1 MRETMLRTVISLVL
15 LLCLI
20 CMAEAQVNYEMLE
33 NDYPGPDLGWLPLV
47 FYPPP
52 PETVQLEIPL
62 IPGDH
67 AELPPR
73 VIIHSGP
80 VTIIFNLDGTGTV
93 EQSISNLSE

>member
-1 MRETMLRTVISLVL
+1 MLRIFISLVL
-15 LLCLI
+15 LLCFI
-20 CMAEAQVNYEMLE
+20 GRAEAQVDYDMLE

-62 IPGDH
+62 ILGDH
-67 AELPPR
+67 TELPPR

-80 VTIIFNLDGTGTV
+80 VTIIFNLDGTGTID
-93 EQSISNLSE
+93 QSISNPSD

>member
-1 MRETMLRTVISLVL
+1 MLRIMLSLVL
-15 LLCLI
+15 LLCFI
-20 CMAEAQVNYEMLE
+20 GRAEAQVDYDMLE

-73 VIIHSGP
+73 VIIYSGP
-80 VTIIFNLDGTGTV
+80 VTIIFNLDGTGTI
-93 EQSISNLSE
+93 EQSISNPSD